1 MGFFDNFI
9 VVLHN
14 AAAAAN
20 PISLKKKKIKTR
32 ICHWE
37 RKDIWPDQNNS
48 HHNHACQHIPRKTTR
63 S

>member
-20 PISLKKKKIKTR
+20 PISLKKKKN
-32 ICHWE
+32 
-37 RKDIWPDQNNS
+37 QN
-48 HHNHACQHIPRKTTR
+48 
-63 S
+63 